1 MKSIANG
8 SGNNADADIDYRQF
22 SLFDTEEENSDIE
35 KEISELNLSN
45 MTPIEALNILFELQ
59 KKIGSGADK

>member
-8 SGNNADADIDYRQF
+8 SGNSADADIDYRQF